1 MAHSSFVIV
10 GAGLAGAK
18 AVEALRELGFD
29 GRLTL
34 IGDEEH
40 LPYERPP
47 LSKGYLAG
55 NDSRESFIV
64 HDAGWYD
71 DHDVTLVLGR
81 TTTAVDPDAHEV
93 TLVDGNTH
101 RYDKLLLATGSRA
114 RQLPLP
120 GAGSLGVQT
129 LRNVEDSDRISQALD
144 RGGRLAVVGG
154 GWIGMEVAAN
164 ARDRGAEVTVIEAA
178 DVPLGLVLGLELAQV
193 FLDLHREHGVTFH
206 LGAQVSELTS
216 LESKVTGVRLG
227 DGTLVEADA
236 VLVGIGAQPN
246 IELAEAAGLDVDN
259 GVLVDAALQ
268 SSNPDILA
276 VGDIA
281 NHEHPVLGRRVRVE
295 HWANALN
302 QPSAAAATMLGTPTA
317 YTELPYF
324 FTDQYD
330 LGMEYVGHAPPG
342 SYARV
347 VTRGNLRGRE
357 FIAFWLDGSD
367 HVLAGMNVNVWDVVD
382 DVKTLILSGRPVDTQ
397 RLADP
402 DLPLAASLRA

>member
-1 MAHSSFVIV
+1 VIV

-178 DVPLGLVLGLELAQV
+178 DVPLGLVLGPELAQV

-276 VGDIA
+276 AGDIA

-302 QPSAAAATMLGTPTA
+302 QPAAAAATMLGTPTA

>member
-178 DVPLGLVLGLELAQV
+178 DVPLGLVLGPELAQV

-276 VGDIA
+276 AGDIA

-302 QPSAAAATMLGTPTA
+302 QPAAAAATMLGTPTA